1 MVRNLRL
8 GLCVDVFSPMREPC
22 CCCCSYCRCRC
33 CRCVAVAKLLLQE
46 VLLVTVTSGSLRTAV
61 YFQSTIGGGCWFATA
76 EEY

>member
-22 CCCCSYCRCRC
+22 CCCCWYCRCRC
-33 CRCVAVAKLLLQE
+33 CRRVAVAKLLLQE

-61 YFQSTIGGGCWFATA
+61 FFQPIIGGGCWFATA
-76 EEY
+76 EE

>member
-22 CCCCSYCRCRC
+22 CCCCWYCRCRC
-33 CRCVAVAKLLLQE
+33 CRCVAVAKLLLQ
-46 VLLVTVTSGSLRTAV
+46 VLLVAVTSGSLRTAV
-61 YFQSTIGGGCWFATA
+61 YCQSIIGGGCWFATA